1 MSESLE
7 KLAARAE
14 VYRLLSQAYYSPEKD
29 FLKGPCLDAARG
41 ASQLSG
47 SPVLVR
53 EWQQLVNYLETV
65 YEPVEVAVEYT
76 RLFRGPVKAEVYP
89 YESMHV
95 DGEAM
100 GKSALDVAKRYG
112 EAGVSVAEEFKDLPD
127 HISAELEFMHYL
139 CGRELDALQKG
150 ANEEAARFQQVS
162 ETFLKDHLGQW
173 VPRFTSLVMQHAAT
187 PYYLAI
193 AEITQA
199 FIRQEMDE
207 NRLDDAGD
215 ENNNPA
221 NHDGAG

>member
-7 KLAARAE
+7 KLAARVE

-29 FLKGPCLDAARG
+29 FFKGPCLDVAKRAC
-41 ASQLSG
+41 QLSG

-53 EWQQLVNYLETV
+53 EWQQLVNYLETM
-65 YEPVEVAVEYT
+65 YETVEVAVEYT

-95 DGEAM
+95 DGEVM
-100 GKSALDVAKRYG
+100 GKSALDVARRYG

-139 CGRELDALQKG
+139 CGRELDALQRR
-150 ANEEAARFQQVS
+150 ANDEAAGFRHIRD
-162 ETFLKDHLGQW
+162 TFLKDHLGQW
-173 VPRFTSLVMQHAAT
+173 VPRFTGLVLQHAAI
-187 PYYLAI
+187 PFYLAI
-193 AEITQA
+193 AEITRQ
-199 FIRQEMDE
+199 FIRQEMGE